1 MIPESI
7 LTLNYLIGQKVVSN
21 SEKGIAASLKPQ
33 VCIGWT
39 LTPCL
44 AASYVVPDTADS
56 RWGWPHPHDILFVR
70 RMGR

>member
-7 LTLNYLIGQKVVSN
+7 LTLHYLIGQKEVSN
-21 SEKGIAASLKPQ
+21 SEKGIAASRKPQ
-33 VCIGWT
+33 DCIGWRQ
-39 LTPCL
+39 TPCL

-56 RWGWPHPHDILFVR
+56 RWGLPQLLDILFVR